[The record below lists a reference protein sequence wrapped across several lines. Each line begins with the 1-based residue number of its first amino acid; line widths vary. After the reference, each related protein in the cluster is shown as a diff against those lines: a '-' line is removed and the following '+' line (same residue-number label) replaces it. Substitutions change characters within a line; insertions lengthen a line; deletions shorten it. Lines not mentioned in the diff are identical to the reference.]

1 MGERDSDGGNS
12 GRRVA
17 RPSGSASEEPALEVL
32 LAAVMRGGA
41 HDADAEAQAV
51 AAFRTARDGGAHAA
65 RTRRRDDWRPRE
77 QRRVGRS
84 LKATFAVLLASVT
97 LGGVAVAAIGS
108 SSDEDTDDRGGS
120 RTQPSSSA
128 PDRSAVEPTGP
139 AVSGS
144 SAPAQA
150 DPSTRP
156 SQAQDTAA
164 HCRAY
169 ENVKGRGSALNSTA
183 WQRLITAAG
192 GEDNVAAYCAEQLG
206 EDTEPTDTKT
216 KKADSAP
223 SPAATSAATSPS
235 SPTPKPSKSRG
246 KQ

>member
-17 RPSGSASEEPALEVL
+17 HPSGSASEEPALEVL

-41 HDADAEAQAV
+41 HDAEAEAQAV

-84 LKATFAVLLASVT
+84 LKATLAVLLASVT

-108 SSDEDTDDRGGS
+108 SSDDDTDDRGGS
-120 RTQPSSSA
+120 RTQPSSSV

-139 AVSGS
+139 AGSGS

-150 DPSTRP
+150 DPSDRP
-156 SQAQDTAA
+156 SQAQDTEA

-169 ENVKGRGSALNSTA
+169 ETVKGRGSALNSTA

-206 EDTEPTDTKT
+206 EDTEPTDTNT
-216 KKADSAP
+216 KKADSTP

-235 SPTPKPSKSRG
+235 SPTPKPTKSRG

>member
-108 SSDEDTDDRGGS
+108 SSDEDTDDRGGAGPS
-120 RTQPSSSA
+120 RPAA
-128 PDRSAVEPTGP
+128 PQTGP
-139 AVSGS
+139 
-144 SAPAQA
+144 
-150 DPSTRP
+150 
-156 SQAQDTAA
+156 
-164 HCRAY
+164 
-169 ENVKGRGSALNSTA
+169 
-183 WQRLITAAG
+183 
-192 GEDNVAAYCAEQLG
+192 
-206 EDTEPTDTKT
+206 
-216 KKADSAP
+216 
-223 SPAATSAATSPS
+223 PS
-235 SPTPKPSKSRG
+235 SPRGPRSPVPPPRRRPTLPPVPPRPRTPRPTAARTRTSRAG
-246 KQ
+246 AVP